1 MSSTCINHCTTPS
14 QEVEV
19 EGTTSKDLVNE
30 MHDTTDSVDKK
41 NLVEYTSSKDTEPM
55 NYIHSAVLV
64 ESHPLSEI
72 ENGARVF
79 EASLEYAPQEQIDIE
94 MDSGNSTG
102 LENVAGERKMDAV
115 ADDESGDL
123 PCDIAE
129 VSHVDTH
136 SIHETSS
143 NSESRLE
150 LNANDGKFDV

>member
-1 MSSTCINHCTTPS
+1 MSSIIES
-14 QEVEV
+14 KLGDSLEVEV

-30 MHDTTDSVDKK
+30 MHDTTDSVDKQ
-41 NLVEYTSSKDTEPM
+41 NLVEYTSSQDTEPI

-72 ENGARVF
+72 KNGARVF
-79 EASLEYAPQEQIDIE
+79 EGSLEYAPQEQIDIE

-102 LENVAGERKMDAV
+102 LENFAGEQKMDAV
-115 ADDESGDL
+115 TDDESGDL

-129 VSHVDTH
+129 VPHVDTH